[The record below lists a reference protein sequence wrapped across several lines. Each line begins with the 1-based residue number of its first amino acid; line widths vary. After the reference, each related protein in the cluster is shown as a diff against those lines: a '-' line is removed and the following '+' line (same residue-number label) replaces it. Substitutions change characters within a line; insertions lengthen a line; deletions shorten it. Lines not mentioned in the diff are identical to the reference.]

1 MLSADKRSRLRRVI
15 AVMNRKGGV
24 GKTSITSNL
33 AGVLAQAGYKVLA
46 IDLDQQGNLGD
57 DLGYRHTDY
66 NDHGAA
72 LFFALNSGTPLA
84 PAKGIRENLDVVP
97 AGEQTALL
105 ADTLTGRQRRN
116 EDPSFGLAD
125 KLAEIADQYDIV
137 LIDCPPG
144 DTAIQAQALVAA
156 RWILIPTQPDSGS
169 LNGLEQLAREVIA
182 TQPKNPTIMPLGAV
196 LFPIDSR
203 AKRMKARKHEEIRE
217 IMGDLA
223 PVFTTSIRF
232 SQTSGVDSR
241 DRGQLA
247 IELARDA
254 EEQDPFA
261 RAKALKARKAGET
274 VEETPSQRI
283 SDSAGSLAEDYV
295 ELTGEILQALA
306 AHENSPAGEV
316 A

>member
-1 MLSADKRSRLRRVI
+1 M
-15 AVMNRKGGV
+15 
-24 GKTSITSNL
+24 
-33 AGVLAQAGYKVLA
+33 
-46 IDLDQQGNLGD
+46 
-57 DLGYRHTDY
+57 
-66 NDHGAA
+66 
-72 LFFALNSGTPLA
+72 
-84 PAKGIRENLDVVP
+84 
-97 AGEQTALL
+97 
-105 ADTLTGRQRRN
+105 
-116 EDPSFGLAD
+116 
-125 KLAEIADQYDIV
+125 
-137 LIDCPPG
+137 
-144 DTAIQAQALVAA
+144 
-156 RWILIPTQPDSGS
+156 
-169 LNGLEQLAREVIA
+169 IA

-261 RAKALKARKAGET
+261 WAKALKARKAGET